1 MNPGSDPDVAGSNPG
16 ADATR
21 EFLFIWHG
29 AVVRASDSEAD
40 GLSSERSWVRILD
53 LIWSGSNPV
62 ADLVVAGSNP
72 DLEMHSPP
80 PDRVTSEP
88 HPDQIQSDSSHHHP
102 GGGDHG
108 GADPGGGDH

>member
-1 MNPGSDPDVAGSNPG
+1 M
-16 ADATR
+16 
-21 EFLFIWHG
+21 
-29 AVVRASDSEAD
+29 
-40 GLSSERSWVRILD
+40 LD

-102 GGGDHG
+102 GGGG
-108 GADPGGGDH
+108 GGGDHHLTSRSHPVLYSRLTTPARSQWTFDLTVSTVLSVEMSS